1 MDTPVP
7 FQEIGSSSATPGAPP
22 PLPVFCHK
30 CRFPVE
36 PGARYCSRCGANQ
49 QSGQAWYYH
58 PLSVLI
64 LGLLVLGPF
73 ALILVWKSRRMGYA
87 VKWILATVIIVY
99 SIYCLYYVYV
109 VTVYIV
115 RETIEFNR
123 VLIPYG
129 KLFPC
134 NCPLDVCKSLPE

>member
-1 MDTPVP
+1 
-7 FQEIGSSSATPGAPP
+7 
-22 PLPVFCHK
+22 
-30 CRFPVE
+30 
-36 PGARYCSRCGANQ
+36 
-49 QSGQAWYYH
+49 
-58 PLSVLI
+58 
-64 LGLLVLGPF
+64 
-73 ALILVWKSRRMGYA
+73 MGYA

>member
-1 MDTPVP
+1 MDKHVLSEGTGVYSPPPVSCCSKCGHP
-7 FQEIGSSSATPGAPP
+7 IVDPGAQ
-22 PLPVFCHK
+22 
-30 CRFPVE
+30 
-36 PGARYCSRCGANQ
+36 YCSRCGADQ
-49 QSGQAWYYH
+49 QGGQAWYYH
-58 PLSVLI
+58 PVWVLVSA
-64 LGLLVLGPF
+64 LLVLGPF

-123 VLIPYG
+123 VLIP
-129 KLFPC
+129 
-134 NCPLDVCKSLPE
+134 